1 MTDPGDT
8 TNVAGD
14 SAHIGVQAGVV
25 HGGVH
30 FTLPPGASAKEKFE
44 TGVRFLK
51 SNVPSKAWKLINEAV
66 DTGYRTN
73 ESSFYWLL
81 ALVSGRTRNELSS
94 EEIGLLRN
102 RKNIIHLTE
111 DDAWADGVT
120 TIDRLLDSVQ
130 KPEADS
136 QVLWKEFRELGGAQ
150 GDLVEQHLQLFLEG
164 PLRDRMWG
172 RALERANR
180 DRKAHD
186 RQDRVWK
193 FFQPDLAPPRERPT
207 RPADISSSLR
217 LQAWAATAV
226 FALTVVN
233 IGYLLAQASRV
244 PALLAYLLSFPAGY
258 LVVRDGVEWRHRIV
272 RRRTKDQEFR
282 TPPRQRNSAP
292 PGGFASK
299 VDRDFHRYFAK
310 YVPDGMKRHI
320 WLAETAGIRRMMRD
334 ELVEVYRE
342 QRTSAEQITWLIRHR
357 VADVRRRWE
366 NGTLWSHQWELA
378 TPLATRVRAV
388 LGLAVL
394 SAGGVWAVGGAVSA
408 DPPRAAFS
416 TALMLAG
423 GWVAARGRLHISLE
437 RRRVAAD
444 EAEDEQRRR
453 RDKDAFER
461 WREKLTDRPD
471 DRQMAIWLDCDRK
484 VLLDEAL
491 RHYRLAMSDVV
502 AYAFIET
509 PAPSTERARERRG
522 PWRYR
527 KYRLLLFILTADG
540 VREVTVRLDFE
551 RGTFHDR
558 HRANYR
564 YEAVAAV
571 RVRHTDDDERTFDLA
586 LMNGQQTS
594 VHVTGP
600 GMEETSEDETA
611 AEVSEVTLDA
621 SGLHHT
627 LHVLEGIAAEGKTWF
642 SRER

>member
-1 MTDPGDT
+1 MTEPGDV
-8 TNVAGD
+8 TNVAKD
-14 SAHIGVQAGVV
+14 SNVWVQAGVV

-30 FTLPPGASAKEKFE
+30 FTLPPGASAEEKFE
-44 TGVRFLK
+44 LGVRFLK

-66 DTGYRTN
+66 DGGYRTN
-73 ESSFYWLL
+73 RSSFYWRL
-81 ALVSGRTRNELSS
+81 ALVSGRTWNELSR
-94 EEIGLLRN
+94 EETDLLRN
-102 RKNIIHLTE
+102 RKNLTDLTG
-111 DDAWADGVT
+111 DDAWADGVR

-130 KPEADS
+130 RPEADP
-136 QVLWKEFRELGGAQ
+136 QVLWKEFRELGGEQ
-150 GDLVEQHLQLFLEG
+150 GDLVERHLQLFLDG
-164 PLRDRMWG
+164 PLRDQMWG

-180 DRKAHD
+180 DQKAGG

-193 FFQPDLAPPRERPT
+193 FFHPDPAPPRGRPT
-207 RPADISSSLR
+207 RPPEVSSALR
-217 LQAWAATAV
+217 LWSWAATAV
-226 FALTVVN
+226 FALTVVD

-244 PALLAYLLSFPAGY
+244 PALLAYLLCLPAGY
-258 LVVRDGVEWRHRIV
+258 LVAHDGVEWRHRTV
-272 RRRTKDQEFR
+272 RRRAKDQEFR
-282 TPPRQRNSAP
+282 TPPRHRNSAP
-292 PGGFASK
+292 PGGFASR
-299 VDRDFHRYFAK
+299 VDRDFRRYFAK
-310 YVPDGMKRHI
+310 YAPDGIERHI
-320 WLAETAGIRRMMRD
+320 WLAETAGLRRTMRD

-342 QRTSAEQITWLIRHR
+342 QRIGAEKITWLIRHR
-357 VADVRRRWE
+357 VADVRTRWE
-366 NGTLWSHQWELA
+366 KDTLWSHQWELA

-388 LGLAVL
+388 LGLVVL

-408 DPPRAAFS
+408 APPHAAYA
-416 TALMLAG
+416 TVLMLAG
-423 GWVAARGRLHISLE
+423 GWVAAQGRLHISLE
-437 RRRVAAD
+437 RRRAAAD
-444 EAEDEQRRR
+444 EAEKEQRRR
-453 RDKDAFER
+453 REQDAFER
-461 WREKLTDRPD
+461 WRQKLANRPD
-471 DRQMAIWLDCDRK
+471 DAQMAAWLDCDRK
-484 VLLDEAL
+484 VLLEEAL

-527 KYRLLLFILTADG
+527 GYRLLLFILTADG

-571 RVRHTDDDERTFDLA
+571 RVRHNDDDERTFDLA
-586 LMNGQQTS
+586 LMNGQQVS
-594 VHVTGP
+594 VQVTGP
-600 GMEETSEDETA
+600 GMEEPPEGETT